1 MSFTDV
7 SRDTYGMYKKAGKGP
22 GPNVMG
28 AGTLLGEDVYNG
40 KDEKLGDIK
49 EFMLEMDTGKVAYA
63 VLSFGGFLGM
73 GEKLFVVPWEALKLD
88 TVNKR
93 FVLNIDKDR
102 LQSAPGF
109 DKNDWPDMTDQAWA
123 SNVHAF
129 YGTGTAGFVDAS
141 IH

>member
-7 SRDTYGMYKKAGKGP
+7 SRDTYGMYKKTGKGP
-22 GPNVMG
+22 GPNFMG
-28 AGTLLGEDVYNG
+28 AGTLIGEDVYN
-40 KDEKLGDIK
+40 DRNEKLGDIK

-63 VLSFGGFLGM
+63 LLSFGGFLGL

-88 TVNKR
+88 IVNKR
-93 FVLNIDKDR
+93 FVLDIDKDR

-109 DKNDWPDMTDQAWA
+109 DKHDWPDMSDQAWA
-123 SNVHAF
+123 SKVHAF
-129 YGTGTAGFVDAS
+129 YGARTEGSKDAS